1 MLAAMLNPEQ
11 RRGEARDLASLWSR
25 ISRQHLSAG
34 QGCSCGFGGM
44 MLQASDF
51 ELDIVEFVINDAR
64 KAGLSGVEVFIDSV
78 AKRGADQYSLP
89 ALLDAIA
96 KDSPLQ
102 PGGEEVD
109 FALGRLRT
117 TLTSIEDAHNSARF
131 VCD

>member
-1 MLAAMLNPEQ
+1 MISAMLNSEQ

-25 ISRQHLSAG
+25 ISRQHLTAG
-34 QGCSCGFGGM
+34 QGCACGFGGM
-44 MLQASDF
+44 MLQAADF

-64 KAGLSGVEVFIDSV
+64 KAGLSGVEIFIDKV
-78 AKRGADQYSLP
+78 ARRGPDKYSLP

-96 KDSPLQ
+96 ADSPLQ
-102 PGGEEVD
+102 PAGDALD

-117 TLTSIEDAHNSARF
+117 TLTSIENAHNNARF

>member
-1 MLAAMLNPEQ
+1 MLDAMPSSEQ
-11 RRGEARDLASLWSR
+11 RRSEARDLASLWSR

-44 MLQASDF
+44 MLMASDF

-64 KAGLSGVEVFIDSV
+64 KAGLSGVESFIDSV
-78 AKRGADQYSLP
+78 AKRGPDKYSLP
-89 ALLDAIA
+89 ALLEAIA

-102 PGGEEVD
+102 PDGAEVD

-117 TLTSIEDAHNSARF
+117 TLSSIESAHNDARF